1 MYRVQWVIR
10 FPHYGR
16 HKGGERSSSHAA
28 LPAQPNFTFS
38 TFYFATKPPTA
49 SLHSFFI
56 LLLLPSCHHF
66 LFHPLSEREGRSQGS
81 RRHAGPG
88 KFLHLCTVPTQ
99 DSGRYSANPRFGY
112 IQSRKPSLSLS
123 LVCSSVHAQQVGHNY
138 VQSAVPCNR
147 GYWREVYHDV
157 NRVVRVHGVLE
168 KSLRLVQSR
177 NTAAR
182 PLSPSH
188 Q

>member
-56 LLLLPSCHHF
+56 LLLLPPCHHF

-99 DSGRYSANPRFGY
+99 DSYTYSANPRFVY
-112 IQSRKPSLSLS
+112 MQCQPRKPSLSLS
-123 LVCSSVHAQQVGHNY
+123 LSLYCAAQCITCRSHICAGHHAVRCR
-138 VQSAVPCNR
+138 ATR
-147 GYWREVYHDV
+147 G
-157 NRVVRVHGVLE
+157 
-168 KSLRLVQSR
+168 
-177 NTAAR
+177 TMM
-182 PLSPSH
+182 
-188 Q
+188 